1 MNEDIK
7 NIIPGEGLGIIKFGM
22 TQDQVV
28 KILGEPNEKEKIVDE
43 MYPDEES
50 VAWHY
55 DELEISLGFENIEG
69 WKLLNIALSSPDFE
83 FHKRKL
89 IGMDR
94 EKLMTT
100 LDKLGLTEFLLDE
113 SSEEDEE
120 SQTVI
125 RSNETSVNFFL
136 DNGILSEI
144 MWSPIPD
151 EEQNLIFPN

>member
-7 NIIPGEGLGIIKFGM
+7 NIIPGEGLGVIKFGM
-22 TQDQVV
+22 TEGQIV
-28 KILGEPNEKEKIVDE
+28 KILGEPNEKEKIND
-43 MYPDEES
+43 PNFPGEES

-69 WKLLNIALSSPDFE
+69 WKLMNIALSSPEFE
-83 FHKRKL
+83 FHRRKL
-89 IGMDR
+89 IGMDK
-94 EKLMTT
+94 EKLLIT

-113 SSEEDEE
+113 TMADDEE

-125 RSNETSVNFFL
+125 HSKETAVNFFL

-144 MWSPIPD
+144 MWSPIIDD
-151 EEQNLIFPN
+151 EENFIFPN